1 MDESRRVR
9 AAGGEETARAVREAT
24 ENAPP
29 STPHSMRRA
38 NTTATG
44 SATDPVRG
52 LRQLSLPTVGATQA
66 AADAAA
72 AVRRADTQT
81 GSFADGNEPV
91 DAQRVRYFRR
101 LSKLP
106 PQPLDATPTPTAIL
120 KFMDAVRG
128 VLFALSQVYHALKQ
142 HISVSNDE
150 RLIAHFQRLLSL
162 MSISMNMLISALDR
176 LDTATQRGTPDA
188 GIVRGVVEACSESV
202 RTFRRTISMV
212 HSQLPQLEESVDVR
226 FSRTLLLMLY
236 GSMAE
241 LRNSSAIMAPNR
253 VEVAQFVAVSATQ
266 DDERT
271 AQPLRLRRTPD
282 FSFDTVDSMGTDMFH
297 ASPQASTPLTQ
308 RHLRSK
314 GSSISASTRS
324 PAVSPREV
332 RKPYASPLA
341 GSLSPSI
348 SLPQLRVRS
357 PSGSVREVPVI
368 DTQLQTTLQQ
378 VTTQA
383 AQVWTQLHTH
393 LRSAQPQTDE
403 NAKRIRDV
411 DDTCLS
417 TLEQTQRLQSML
429 ARLPEDALRAR
440 PPTPECQQL
449 WEEANHFVRVRV
461 STHAGHYPH
470 LYADQG
476 RRCTLPF
483 PPRPDACRRRAQ
495 PRLLHARRGAPRKHA
510 AHVDH
515 VTEYAVGSH
524 FHTRD
529 GRCGGRRAAPRG
541 RARRR
546 RAYE

>member
-9 AAGGEETARAVREAT
+9 AAGGEEAARTAREAA
-24 ENAPP
+24 EHGPP
-29 STPHSMRRA
+29 STPHSVRRA

-72 AVRRADTQT
+72 AVRRAEAQSA
-81 GSFADGNEPV
+81 SFAEGSEPA

-106 PQPLDATPTPTAIL
+106 SQPLDATPTPTAIL

-128 VLFALSQVYHALKQ
+128 VLFALSQIYHALKQ

-162 MSISMNMLISALDR
+162 MSISMNMLITALDR

-188 GIVRGVVEACSESV
+188 GVVRGVLEACSESV

-212 HSQLPQLEESVDVR
+212 HSQLAQLEESVDVR

-253 VEVAQFVAVSATQ
+253 VEVAQYVAVSAAQ
-266 DDERT
+266 DDER
-271 AQPLRLRRTPD
+271 AVQPLRLRRTPD
-282 FSFDTVDSMGTDMFH
+282 FSFDTVDSTSTDMLH
-297 ASPQASTPLTQ
+297 ASPQTSTPLTQ
-308 RHLRSK
+308 RNLRTK
-314 GSSISASTRS
+314 GSFISAATRS
-324 PAVSPREV
+324 PAVSPREA
-332 RKPYASPLA
+332 RKPHASPLA

-357 PSGSVREVPVI
+357 PSGSLREVPVI

-383 AQVWTQLHTH
+383 AQIWTHLHTH

-417 TLEQTQRLQSML
+417 TLEQTQRLQAML

-440 PPTPECQQL
+440 PPAPECQQL
-449 WEEANHFVRVRV
+449 WEEANHFAIIHI
-461 STHAGHYPH
+461 STLIKAVAVHYPFPRD
-470 LYADQG
+470 LMRALGELNQG
-476 RRCTLPF
+476 CSTL
-483 PPRPDACRRRAQ
+483 AAE
-495 PRLLHARRGAPRKHA
+495 LHASTQRM
-510 AHVDH
+510 
-515 VTEYAVGSH
+515 
-524 FHTRD
+524 
-529 GRCGGRRAAPRG
+529 
-541 RARRR
+541 
-546 RAYE
+546 